1 MVSVLTSRK
10 KKAILK
16 WKAENPDKYF
26 LDMKSNEVIKLN
38 DCDYVNIGRMMSI
51 FRSVYHAM

>member
-38 DCDYVNIGRMMSI
+38 
-51 FRSVYHAM
+51 